1 MYIAATPNPRAT
13 EIRGAGDPHPL
24 GANPVVNPWEA
35 QALLAPARQLTPQA
49 DEREDLRVAHLILP
63 SVAALALAA
72 APSAVA
78 SGAATS
84 PSGGGS
90 SPSGGVTT
98 STTPT
103 TNSTTSTTTS
113 TTSTGSTANSGGVG
127 VGAGPAPLSTVAHPI
142 VSGSF
147 AEIKNG
153 VAYAP
158 AYAPVAV
165 QQAIWAGNLIRTKP
179 YIWGGG
185 HAAFAARGYDCSG
198 SVSFVL
204 HAAGLLKTPF
214 DSSDFMH
221 WGQHGVG
228 RWITVYT
235 NPGHA
240 FIEVAGV
247 RFDTSGEAD
256 PHPAKGSGPR
266 WRPLFL
272 NPSGFT
278 ARHPLGF

>member
-1 MYIAATPNPRAT
+1 M
-13 EIRGAGDPHPL
+13 
-24 GANPVVNPWEA
+24 
-35 QALLAPARQLTPQA
+35 
-49 DEREDLRVAHLILP
+49 
-63 SVAALALAA
+63 ALAA

-78 SGAATS
+78 SGGAAPPSGGGAS

-90 SPSGGVTT
+90 TP
-98 STTPT
+98 TTPT
-103 TNSTTSTTTS
+103 TNSATS
-113 TTSTGSTANSGGVG
+113 TTSTSSAANSGGVG
-127 VGAGPAPLSTVAHPI
+127 VGAGPAPLSTVVHPI
-142 VSGSF
+142 VPGSV

-153 VAYAP
+153 IAYAP
-158 AYAPVAV
+158 SYAPAAV
-165 QQAIWAGNLIRTKP
+165 QQAIWAGNQIRTKP

-185 HAAFAARGYDCSG
+185 HSAFVASGYDCSG
-198 SVSFVL
+198 SVSYVL

-221 WGQHGVG
+221 WGQRGIG

-240 FIEVAGV
+240 FVEIAGI
-247 RFDTSGEAD
+247 RFDTSAEAD
-256 PHPAKGSGPR
+256 PHPATGTGPR

-272 NPSGFT
+272 QPSGFM